1 MRIKFNKA
9 QMDILSQYED
19 ILIGMA
25 KGTYRGAVLS
35 RKQRVLGD
43 IYDQVATNRCSSCN
57 NNWIK
62 RLGIWYIENK
72 KRIEQLELKKL
83 NSSKKKQNKKKD

>member
-25 KGTYRGAVLS
+25 KGTYRSAVLS

-43 IYDQVATNRCSSCN
+43 IYDQVATNRCGSCN

-72 KRIEQLELKKL
+72 KKLEKLKTKRKVK
-83 NSSKKKQNKKKD
+83 NDK